1 MNIFETIRFAL
12 RAITANKLRSS
23 LTVLGILIGVAAVIL
38 LVAVGNGSAQ
48 AVQKQIESLGTNTLT
63 VTAGA
68 GGGARGAASTQNT
81 ALNMTLVPALENK
94 DDAPH
99 VKSVSPVVTGSQ
111 SATYEG
117 TDHTIAQFV
126 GTYPGYVGAS
136 NFKIAK
142 GALFSDEDVKDSRKV
157 VVIGSTV
164 AEELFGNV
172 DPLSKQIT
180 VSGKL
185 FTVIGVLAEKGGSG
199 FNDPNDVAMAPVS
212 AVQESLTGYGS
223 LSQLLVQATSPDAVS
238 EAQSEITAILNAK
251 LNITGS
257 SSTSAYRILNQS
269 QLLETRANTA
279 QTFTLLLGAVAGIS
293 LLVGGIG
300 ITNIMMVT
308 VTERTREI
316 GIRKALGAPK
326 RTILTQFLVEAT
338 VLSLIGGLLGV
349 AAAVIGSQF
358 TIVSI
363 KPVIVPSSVAL
374 ALGFSVA
381 IGLFFGSYPAS
392 RAAGL
397 RPIEALRY
405 E

>member
-48 AVQKQIESLGTNTLT
+48 AVQNQIESLGTNTLT

-68 GGGARGAASTQNT
+68 GGGARGAAGTQNT
-81 ALNMTLVPALENK
+81 ALTMDLVPALSNK
-94 DDAPH
+94 DDAPD
-99 VKSVSPVVTGSQ
+99 VKSVSPVVTSSL

-117 TDHTIAQFV
+117 TDHTIPSFV

-136 NFKIAK
+136 NFKVAK
-142 GALFSDEDVKDSRKV
+142 GSLFTDDDVKDSRKV

-185 FTVIGVLAEKGGSG
+185 FTVVGVLAEKGGAG

-223 LSQLLVQATSPDAVS
+223 LNQLLVQATSPDAVS
-238 EAQSEITAILNAK
+238 EAQAEITAILDEK
-251 LNITGS
+251 LNVSGS
-257 SSTSAYRILNQS
+257 STTSAYRILNQS

-279 QTFTLLLGAVAGIS
+279 ETFTLLLGAVAGIS

-316 GIRKALGAPK
+316 GIRKALGAPR

-338 VLSLIGGLLGV
+338 VLSVIGGLLGV
-349 AAAVIGSQF
+349 LAAVVGSQF

-363 KPVIVPSSVAL
+363 KPIIVPSSVAL